1 MLHLRKTSRAS
12 WRGPASTGDGTLDLG
27 RRGPSLPFS
36 LRSRVGEEPAT
47 NPEELLGSAL
57 AGCFAMS
64 LANLAEENGTPA
76 EAVNAAAVVHLVQ
89 TAEGFRIPTV
99 ELSCTVRVPGASEA
113 AVREMAERA
122 ERTCPVRLLYNAEIT
137 LEVKAEQ

>member
-1 MLHLRKTSRAS
+1 MHLRKTSRAS
-12 WRGPASTGDGTLDLG
+12 WHGPASTGNGTLDLG

-76 EAVNAAAVVHLVQ
+76 ESVDAAAVVHLVQ
-89 TAEGFRIPTV
+89 TDQGFRIPIV

-113 AVREMAERA
+113 TVREMAERA
-122 ERTCPVRLLYNAEIT
+122 ERTCPVRLLYNAEVT
-137 LEVKAEQ
+137 LKVEVAQP

>member
-1 MLHLRKTSRAS
+1 MHLRKTSRAS
-12 WRGPASTGDGTLDLG
+12 WHGPVSSGSGTLDLG

-36 LRSRVGEEPAT
+36 LHSRVGEEPAT

-76 EAVNAAAVVHLVQ
+76 ESVDASAVVHLVQ
-89 TAEGFRIPTV
+89 TDEGFRIPTV
-99 ELSCTVRVPGASEA
+99 ELSCVARVPGAAEA
-113 AVREMAERA
+113 TVREMAERA
-122 ERTCPVRLLYNAEIT
+122 ERTCPVRLLYNADVT
-137 LEVKAEQ
+137 LSVEVKQ